1 MPENNFRLTMIDLE
15 EDVPRMRDFFYSAY
29 LSKPKSHRVA
39 TMLCERGIS
48 WPKLFA
54 RKFYGNLILLRELG
68 LDEEE
73 SCEVEQ
79 ALQRDFP
86 DLLVE
91 VAKQTSAP
99 PMTVHRR
106 AFDDAHSPEVCG
118 IYLSLKIRSH
128 CQDPLCLMYFATY

>member
-1 MPENNFRLTMIDLE
+1 MVQPGRKTTSNIMIDLE
-15 EDVPRMRDFFYSAY
+15 EDVPRMQDFFYSAY
-29 LSKPKSHRVA
+29 LSKPKSHRIA

-48 WPKLFA
+48 WPRLLA

-86 DLLVE
+86 DLFVE
-91 VAKQTSAP
+91 VAKPMSAP
-99 PMTVHRR
+99 SMSVHGRP
-106 AFDDAHSPEVCG
+106 FDDAHSPEVCS
-118 IYLSLKIRSH
+118 LRLWLKI
-128 CQDPLCLMYFATY
+128 